1 MLEALTRTY
10 GYSVFPA
17 SQNPNEKSK
26 GEVRVDIEWVSDKEA
41 KYLVSKS
48 YFFRS
53 GIVTSTV
60 SVLLFSSEQVRSAGK
75 KLLNNRTDTML
86 GNWRGKCLWST
97 VWVGM

>member
-1 MLEALTRTY
+1 VSEY
-10 GYSVFPA
+10 G
-17 SQNPNEKSK
+17 
-26 GEVRVDIEWVSDKEA
+26 
-41 KYLVSKS
+41 
-48 YFFRS
+48 
-53 GIVTSTV
+53 STV